1 MFSLAICASPA
12 SWPPA
17 NKSCLA
23 SDSLSLLGS
32 QSPCVML
39 CLICCVF
46 HCISIECELVSHS
59 IPHSPW
65 FCSEEMIVL
74 FLSQMSVLVPLFCY
88 GLSLFTLHRNYCV
101 CAGISLFPCNKSKPT
116 MKQVQSACTHLSSC
130 SALNKGVR
138 QRAFMGFVRIW
149 CETALKCF
157 RCKVEQFMPVY
168 QCCLFVQHKW
178 ETCATLSAL
187 TVLSSL
193 AMAPC
198 PVRATFFL
206 FHTNSHFS
214 VSGGMPCHSLPAS
227 VVRHVI
233 LLSNAPQTSP

>member
-1 MFSLAICASPA
+1 MTTCKQELSCIRQLVTFRVTEPLCDAVPHLLCFSLHLHWMWTCFSQHT
-12 SWPPA
+12 
-17 NKSCLA
+17 
-23 SDSLSLLGS
+23 SLSL
-32 QSPCVML
+32 
-39 CLICCVF
+39 
-46 HCISIECELVSHS
+46 
-59 IPHSPW
+59 
-65 FCSEEMIVL
+65 VL
-74 FLSQMSVLVPLFCY
+74 LWRDDCFVPFQMSVLVPLFCY

-187 TVLSSL
+187 TVLSGL